1 MNPQMLQVLSEPNR
15 LDIVELLRTG
25 AKSVNEITQ
34 KLSLNQPQVSKHL
47 RVLADAGIVEVH
59 PLAQQRYYQLS
70 PKPFR
75 ELEIWLDRY
84 KSIWEQRLSRL
95 DMLIKKEVKNHGR
108 K

>member
-1 MNPQMLQVLSEPNR
+1 MFQVLAEPNR

-25 AKSVNEITQ
+25 AKPVNEITQ

-59 PLAQQRYYQLS
+59 PLAQQRYYQLT
-70 PKPFR
+70 PKPFK
-75 ELEIWLDRY
+75 ELEMWLTGY
-84 KSIWEQRLSRL
+84 KNVWEHRLSRL
-95 DMLIKKEVKNHGR
+95 DMLLKKEVKNRAR

>member
-1 MNPQMLQVLSEPNR
+1 MFQVLSEPNR

-25 AKSVNEITQ
+25 AKPVNEITQ

-75 ELEIWLDRY
+75 ELETWLDRY
-84 KSIWEQRLSRL
+84 TNIWEQRLSRL
-95 DMLIKKEVKNHGR
+95 DMLIKKEVKNRGR